1 MIPQQGEIWRDAD
14 GQHSLVLETFED
26 EGSFYVHL
34 LCLDTG
40 ENWTHE
46 PFESWDEAQKDGLP
60 YYRVLV
66 G

>member
-1 MIPQQGEIWRDAD
+1 VIPQQGEIWRDAD

-26 EGSFYVHL
+26 DGCFYVHI

-40 ENWTHE
+40 VNWAHE
-46 PFESWDEAQKDGLP
+46 PFESWDDPQSDGLP
-60 YYRVLV
+60 YYRHLV